1 MTALEEDYEKEKKDH
16 KKDVE
21 EMDRERIKATEK
33 LKKDMLYKIKET
45 REHVLALNDEQL
57 HTTTRFTIL
66 ENHRLTTEL
75 EYQSKQTEKL
85 MNRNSQLEE
94 QASALK
100 RDIDIHK
107 QVEAELAKRSH
118 YCQKI
123 IKKLNLKIKELEDD
137 LIHSKRQSRVEN
149 DDLDM
154 KQDSKMSEE
163 LVRFL
168 ENKLEESMSRLAQVQ
183 MEYNVLKAD
192 YTELQQKLK
201 EKSEKYRNLGCL
213 LADYLH
219 DLQMLSPSLEQEDE
233 LTLHMHKLSSTPIEK
248 LSTEDRVSLV
258 TALLKQVQPYISA
271 SNLNIPNVA
280 SVNII
285 STPLREDS
293 LPNLVKKTQMISVGI
308 QTSFA
313 LGTFELPKLDIDA
326 EMVKAPLRPWG
337 NKHTRSGDNSFV
349 KKYRK
354 PR

>member
-1 MTALEEDYEKEKKDH
+1 MVKKQGDDHTTEIDKKSMEIQHLKTRLSELNEFSQNKADYEHKMTTLEEDYDREKKQH
-16 KKDVE
+16 QKDVE
-21 EMDRERIKATEK
+21 EMDRDRIKATEK

-94 QASALK
+94 QAAARK
-100 RDIDIHK
+100 RDIEIHK

-123 IKKLNLKIKELEDD
+123 IKKLNSKIKELEDD
-137 LIHSKRQSRVEN
+137 LVNSKRQSKLEN

-183 MEYNVLKAD
+183 MVVI
-192 YTELQQKLK
+192 
-201 EKSEKYRNLGCL
+201 
-213 LADYLH
+213 
-219 DLQMLSPSLEQEDE
+219 M
-233 LTLHMHKLSSTPIEK
+233 
-248 LSTEDRVSLV
+248 
-258 TALLKQVQPYISA
+258 
-271 SNLNIPNVA
+271 
-280 SVNII
+280 
-285 STPLREDS
+285 
-293 LPNLVKKTQMISVGI
+293 
-308 QTSFA
+308 
-313 LGTFELPKLDIDA
+313 
-326 EMVKAPLRPWG
+326 
-337 NKHTRSGDNSFV
+337 
-349 KKYRK
+349 
-354 PR
+354 